1 MQDRPLA
8 YLRKGHMINNVR
20 PIYKNLLIAAIAIF
34 VIGTAFA
41 LSDIYRKIGDIEHS
55 MVCKVP
61 GCPHGVKNAK

>member
-1 MQDRPLA
+1 
-8 YLRKGHMINNVR
+8 MIDNVR
-20 PIYKNLLIAAIAIF
+20 PLYKNLLIAAIAIF